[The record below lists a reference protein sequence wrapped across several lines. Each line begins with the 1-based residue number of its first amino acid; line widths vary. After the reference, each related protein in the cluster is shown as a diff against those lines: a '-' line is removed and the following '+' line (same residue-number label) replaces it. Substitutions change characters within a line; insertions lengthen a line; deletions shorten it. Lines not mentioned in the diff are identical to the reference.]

1 MEFKRSS
8 GVILHPTSLPG
19 PFGIGDFG
27 PTAIHWLDFMAKAE
41 LGLWEI
47 LPLGPTGYGDSPYQC
62 FSAFAGNTRLISP
75 ILLVEDG
82 LISIENI
89 ENHPH
94 FSNKKVDF
102 NRITRWKDK
111 ILLLAFKNY
120 YKSPPASLKIEFE
133 SFRQQ
138 QSDWM
143 DDYALFMSIK
153 DIYKKVAWNQW
164 PDELRFRDQASL
176 DKFKKKNAK
185 KILLH
190 AFKQYLFFKQWETLH
205 DYAQSKNVLI
215 VGDLPLFIAFD
226 SADVWTN
233 PELFDLTETHEPRVI
248 AGVPPDYFS
257 PTGQLWGNP
266 HYRWSAHKQTG
277 YQWWLR
283 RFQKS
288 LEMMDI
294 VRLDHFRGF
303 SGYWEVKAG
312 MPTAE
317 EGRWVQGPG
326 SSFFEEIEKKLGKLP
341 IIAEDLGVITPDV
354 TKMRDRFNFPSM
366 RVLQFAF
373 SSDANNPFLP
383 HNYPDNCVAFTG
395 THDNTPSRSWY
406 QNASTKEREFCRQYL
421 KSNAKHI
428 AWDMIRA
435 IWASAAIF
443 TFAPMQDF
451 LELGNKA
458 RMNFPGVLGNNW
470 NWRIHPNA
478 MRDSLALKIKEINT
492 LFSRSNNPCLET
504 PPSSIIEYEEP

>member
-8 GVILHPTSLPG
+8 GVILHPSSLPG

-27 PTAIHWLDFMAKAE
+27 PSAIHWLDFLAKAE

-47 LPLGPTGYGDSPYQC
+47 LPLGPNGYGDSPYQC
-62 FSAFAGNTRLISP
+62 FSAFAGNTCLISP

-82 LISIENI
+82 LIPLENI

-102 NRITRWKDK
+102 KRVTRWKDK

-120 YKSPPASLKIEFE
+120 QKSPPASLKIEFE

-138 QSDWM
+138 QSVWL
-143 DDYALFMSIK
+143 DDYALFMAIK
-153 DIYKKVAWNQW
+153 DAYKKVAWNQW
-164 PDELRFRDQASL
+164 PNELRFRDQVSL
-176 DKFKKKNAK
+176 EKVKKKNAN

-190 AFKQYLFFKQWETLH
+190 AFKQFLFFKQWKTLL
-205 DYAQSKNVLI
+205 DYAHSKKIHI
-215 VGDLPLFIAFD
+215 VGDIPLFIAFD
-226 SADVWTN
+226 SVDVWTN
-233 PELFDLTETHEPRVI
+233 PELFDLTETNEPRVI

-266 HYRWSAHKQTG
+266 HYRWSAHKQTN

-283 RFQKS
+283 RFQKT
-288 LEMMDI
+288 LEMVDI

-317 EGRWVQGPG
+317 AGRWVQGPG
-326 SSFFEEIEKKLGKLP
+326 SSFFEEIEKNLGKLP

-354 TKMRDRFNFPSM
+354 TKMRDRFDFPGM

-373 SSDANNPFLP
+373 SSGANDPFLP
-383 HNYPDNCVAFTG
+383 HNYPVNCVAFTG
-395 THDNTPSRSWY
+395 THDNAPTKGWF
-406 QNASTKEREFCRQYL
+406 QNAPHKEQVFCRQYL
-421 KSNAKHI
+421 NSNAKHI

-435 IWASAAIF
+435 IWSSVAVF
-443 TFAPMQDF
+443 TFAPMQDY

-458 RMNFPGVLGNNW
+458 RMNFPGILGSNW

-478 MRDSLALKIKEINT
+478 MTDSLAFKIKEINT
-492 LFSRSNNPCLET
+492 MFARSNNPSRET